1 MVLDQPDLLLLRVR
15 ELVLADL
22 LPQDSSPH
30 GMPHLDEV
38 EGGGDS
44 SCENGPNWEPAGA
57 LWDLDDLQ
65 DDDPIEEL
73 GPESWALVQT
83 EKEDAR
89 LRVGK
94 GGVEDLAPLSV
105 SENPLREIEGSQSIH
120 HV

>member
-44 SCENGPNWEPAGA
+44 S
-57 LWDLDDLQ
+57 
-65 DDDPIEEL
+65 
-73 GPESWALVQT
+73 
-83 EKEDAR
+83 
-89 LRVGK
+89 
-94 GGVEDLAPLSV
+94 
-105 SENPLREIEGSQSIH
+105 
-120 HV
+120 